1 MIRKS
6 MPSGHDPTGGTG
18 FPKRSCSNKKM
29 ERDDRLKRSH
39 LDRETSC
46 KNATEI
52 PDESKA
58 GDFARN
64 FENRLPVKET

>member
-6 MPSGHDPTGGTG
+6 MPSGHDPDGWVPV
-18 FPKRSCSNKKM
+18 PKRSCSNKKM

-39 LDRETSC
+39 PDRETSC